1 MSLGY
6 PAVKYI
12 DNNFL
17 TDLEFSPEFV
27 GEDFHCSNNNLTDL
41 KNSPKIIEYDF
52 YCESNQIKTL
62 EGFNSNFKGY
72 FYCKENPISIFD
84 LHGSQSD
91 VVLDFAIINPIRK
104 GKVVKYLLDLFKF
117 AALNKFVFIKTE
129 SIHSALL
136 FSINPMPPI
145 LHAIL

>member
-1 MSLGY
+1 MKKIILNASWKL
-6 PAVKYI
+6 
-12 DNNFL
+12 L
-17 TDLEFSPEFV
+17 R
-27 GEDFHCSNNNLTDL
+27 

-104 GKVVKYLLDLFKF
+104 GKVVKYLLDLFYEDRK
-117 AALNKFVFIKTE
+117 LKDNLIKGNE
-129 SIHSALL
+129 LIPNDKKLKS
-136 FSINPMPPI
+136 NGYEVG
-145 LHAIL
+145 